1 MGQLGLHRL
10 MTTLSW
16 DFQVPELLAA
26 YKRAADKRPRI
37 AGDRRPPGWPR
48 RGGGTTKE
56 LLVSQSGKRTR
67 ASEVRGGGAPAG
79 TLAGPARRAAPGQG
93 SDLASQGSDLA
104 SQGSDLA
111 GQEPARPGRQRLATS
126 MTFISLVVR
135 EWMRR
140 RPWSAAHRGSLLQI
154 RQAGPRKR

>member
-1 MGQLGLHRL
+1 
-10 MTTLSW
+10 
-16 DFQVPELLAA
+16 
-26 YKRAADKRPRI
+26 
-37 AGDRRPPGWPR
+37 
-48 RGGGTTKE
+48 
-56 LLVSQSGKRTR
+56 VSQSGKRTR

-93 SDLASQGSDLA
+93 SGLASQGSDLASQGSDLA

-111 GQEPARPGRQRLATS
+111 SQEPARPGRQRLATS

>member
-1 MGQLGLHRL
+1 M
-10 MTTLSW
+10 
-16 DFQVPELLAA
+16 
-26 YKRAADKRPRI
+26 
-37 AGDRRPPGWPR
+37 
-48 RGGGTTKE
+48 
-56 LLVSQSGKRTR
+56 SQSGKRTR

-93 SDLASQGSDLA
+93 SGLASQGSDLASQGSDLA

-111 GQEPARPGRQRLATS
+111 SQEPARPGRQRLATS

>member
-1 MGQLGLHRL
+1 M
-10 MTTLSW
+10 
-16 DFQVPELLAA
+16 
-26 YKRAADKRPRI
+26 
-37 AGDRRPPGWPR
+37 
-48 RGGGTTKE
+48 
-56 LLVSQSGKRTR
+56 SQSGKRTR

-93 SDLASQGSDLA
+93 SGLASQGSDLA

-111 GQEPARPGRQRLATS
+111 SQGSELASQGSDLASQEPARPGRQRLATS

>member
-1 MGQLGLHRL
+1 M
-10 MTTLSW
+10 
-16 DFQVPELLAA
+16 
-26 YKRAADKRPRI
+26 
-37 AGDRRPPGWPR
+37 
-48 RGGGTTKE
+48 
-56 LLVSQSGKRTR
+56 SQSGKRTR

-93 SDLASQGSDLA
+93 SGLASQGSDLA

-111 GQEPARPGRQRLATS
+111 SQGSELASQEPARPGRQRLATS

>member
-1 MGQLGLHRL
+1 M
-10 MTTLSW
+10 
-16 DFQVPELLAA
+16 
-26 YKRAADKRPRI
+26 
-37 AGDRRPPGWPR
+37 
-48 RGGGTTKE
+48 
-56 LLVSQSGKRTR
+56 SQSGKRTR

-93 SDLASQGSDLA
+93 SGLASQGSDLA
-104 SQGSDLA
+104 S
-111 GQEPARPGRQRLATS
+111 QEPARPGRQRLATS

>member
-1 MGQLGLHRL
+1 M
-10 MTTLSW
+10 
-16 DFQVPELLAA
+16 
-26 YKRAADKRPRI
+26 
-37 AGDRRPPGWPR
+37 
-48 RGGGTTKE
+48 
-56 LLVSQSGKRTR
+56 SQSGKRTR

-93 SDLASQGSDLA
+93 SGLASQGSDLA
-104 SQGSDLA
+104 SQGSELASQGSDLA
-111 GQEPARPGRQRLATS
+111 SQEPARPGRQRLATS